1 MVSVGERTYGK
12 GKIQNVF
19 ELQDGSA
26 LFVTVA
32 RYQTPDLDE
41 IDGKGTVC
49 CHSGSTDG
57 CSAGIVPDMGCFPD
71 KVGPAPKGEGIGV
84 QGPGVMETKSLIEA
98 ELELDDCFLTA
109 ERFLNK
115 QIPHHT

>member
-1 MVSVGERTYGK
+1 M
-12 GKIQNVF
+12 F

-32 RYQTPDLDE
+32 RYQTPKLNE
-41 IDGKGTVC
+41 IDGTGTCPVFYFREWYLLP
-49 CHSGSTDG
+49 
-57 CSAGIVPDMGCFPD
+57 GITPDLACFPD
-71 KVGPAPKGEGIGV
+71 KVSRPPKGEGRGV
-84 QGPGVMETKSLIEA
+84 EGPAVAQKKSTITA

-115 QIPHHT
+115 QLHT